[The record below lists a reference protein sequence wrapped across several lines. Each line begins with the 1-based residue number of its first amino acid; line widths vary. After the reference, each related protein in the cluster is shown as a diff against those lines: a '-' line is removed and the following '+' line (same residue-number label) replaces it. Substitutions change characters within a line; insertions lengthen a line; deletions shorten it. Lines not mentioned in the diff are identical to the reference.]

1 MWRQY
6 IRAVADDPAKRV
18 PPGSGSY
25 GGGGG
30 MFRRYSPTTTCAV
43 AGLLVA
49 GTIGYFMF
57 YDKSRASKRHGVREY
72 DRNYPTGPPMADR
85 DRNVGTK

>member
-1 MWRQY
+1 M
-6 IRAVADDPAKRV
+6 RAVADDPAKRV

-25 GGGGG
+25 SGGGG
-30 MFRRYSPTTTCAV
+30 MFRRYSPTTWAV
-43 AGLLVA
+43 AGVVVVA

-57 YDKSRASKRHGVREY
+57 YDKARPSKRHGVREY